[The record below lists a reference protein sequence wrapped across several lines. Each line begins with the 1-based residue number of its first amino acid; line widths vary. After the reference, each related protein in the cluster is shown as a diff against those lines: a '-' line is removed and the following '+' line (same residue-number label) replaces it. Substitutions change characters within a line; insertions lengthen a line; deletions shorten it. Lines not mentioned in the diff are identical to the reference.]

1 MREIKFRAWNKNF
14 EEMSVVTDLDFWA
27 NDVWIIDPD
36 IKSLNQMDRS
46 EVVLMQYTGLKGK
59 NGVEIYEGDIVKWG
73 HLDESS
79 QEFPYRV
86 AEVKYN
92 PGIEFHSNVG
102 IFKLGSFAY
111 ADTTE
116 RDLEVIGNIFE
127 NKELLKEKI

>member
-1 MREIKFRAWNKNF
+1 MREIKFRAWF
-14 EEMSVVTDLDFWA
+14 E
-27 NDVWIIDPD
+27 
-36 IKSLNQMDRS
+36 RS
-46 EVVLMQYTGLKGK
+46 ERMILPMTIQEMIHQKISTISLDELNTKIHFMQYTGLKGK

-116 RDLEVIGNIFE
+116 RDLEVIGNIYE
-127 NKELLKEKI
+127 NKELLNE

>member
-1 MREIKFRAWNKNF
+1 MREIKFRIYDNITPTPRMIYKN
-14 EEMSVVTDLDFWA
+14 DLFSMTLDGKLSYGNADFTKEYK
-27 NDVWIIDPD
+27 I
-36 IKSLNQMDRS
+36 
-46 EVVLMQYTGLKGK
+46 MQYIGLKDK

-79 QEFPYRV
+79 REFPYRV

-116 RDLEVIGNIFE
+116 RDLEVIGNIHE
-127 NKELLKEKI
+127 NGDLLK